1 MLITLGVEDD
11 LSESVAVRLLH
22 EYAPGFTVAEVI
34 GGNGKDPLRQQL
46 HAFRNIAIHQ
56 WPVLVL
62 TDQDSPQSCPPALL
76 RQWTQ
81 SRPLPSNLLLRVAVL
96 EVEAWLLADRS
107 AIAQWLSISANRVP
121 YDPEN
126 ILNPKQTVVHL
137 ASRSRHRRLREAI
150 APDRVIGTD
159 RTGPDYNLVMA
170 EFVDNHWNP
179 EAARQYAPSLNRA
192 IIRIAELIEKLAV

>member
-11 LSESVAVRLLH
+11 LSESVVMRLLR
-22 EYAPGFTVAEVI
+22 EYSPGFTVAEVI

-46 HAFRNIAIHQ
+46 RAFRNIAIHQ

-107 AIAQWLSISANRVP
+107 AIAQWLSISVNRVP

-137 ASRSRHRRLREAI
+137 SSRSRHRRLREAI
-150 APDRVIGTD
+150 APNRVIGTD

-192 IIRIAELIEKLAV
+192 IIRIAELNARLAA